1 MLAQEKNQSPIRPS
15 KTFDANP
22 PRQEFRKVIKESQR
36 KAYRPEVSNKSDSK
50 PSIERKK
57 RLMSPVE
64 IAIRTLRQS
73 VTGNIDRLLS

>member
-1 MLAQEKNQSPIRPS
+1 MLAQENNQAPIRPS

-22 PRQEFRKVIKESQR
+22 PRQEFRKVIRESQR
-36 KAYRPEVSNKSDSK
+36 KAYK

-57 RLMSPVE
+57 RVISPCE

>member
-1 MLAQEKNQSPIRPS
+1 MLSQEENQSLIRPS
-15 KTFDANP
+15 KIYDANQ
-22 PRQEFRKVIKESQR
+22 PRQEFRKAIKESQR
-36 KAYRPEVSNKSDSK
+36 KAYRPEVSNKSNSM

-57 RLMSPVE
+57 RVMSSGE